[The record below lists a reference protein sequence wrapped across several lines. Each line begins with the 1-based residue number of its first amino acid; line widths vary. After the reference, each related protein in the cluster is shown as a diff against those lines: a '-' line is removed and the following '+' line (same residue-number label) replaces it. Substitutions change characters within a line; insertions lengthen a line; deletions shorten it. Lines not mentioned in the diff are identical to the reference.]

1 MLKFLL
7 ALFPIFFLISCQSYV
22 SQVKKSIEIEERNQK
37 RKEQVKTA
45 SIDFGL
51 YPLENISLP
60 ENDLEIRYYRFGSG
74 YIMPAYN
81 DLIDRKSVL
90 ILRRIDSNWS
100 VEIIRDI
107 DEKKVRRIS
116 ERPNLSQS
124 DFENLYQKLNDENI
138 ANLIH
143 NKDGEIY
150 PDATLYAIETNIN
163 NEYDFTYSQVPN
175 EAAKEKDSKQIAKL
189 FNLIAE
195 EFDASDFQALTRLL
209 E

>member
-1 MLKFLL
+1 MLKFLIT
-7 ALFPIFFLISCQSYV
+7 LFPIFFLLSCQSNI
-22 SQVKKSIEIEERNQK
+22 SQIKKSIEVEKLNQDRK
-37 RKEQVKTA
+37 RQIKTA

-81 DLIDRKSVL
+81 DLIVRKSVL

-116 ERPNLSQS
+116 ERPNFQQS
-124 DFENLYQKLNDENI
+124 DLENLYQKLNDENI
-138 ANLIH
+138 ANLTH
-143 NKDGEIY
+143 NQDGEIY

-163 NEYDFTYSQVPN
+163 NDYDFTYSQVPN
-175 EAAKEKDSKQIAKL
+175 EAAEEEDSKQIAKL
-189 FNLIAE
+189 FNIVAK
-195 EFDASDFQALTRLL
+195 EFEASDFQALARLL